1 MNYAEITLYMEN
13 HKALIYCP
21 DLDTRQEVISVLL
34 DLNPRADTRY
44 LSQTYFPESWPYVGV
59 GGVDAW
65 CLYSAADG
73 YKLLSVDQ
81 FRDLVYGADWSIE
94 LAPASLEGV
103 L

>member
-1 MNYAEITLYMEN
+1 MNYDEITSYMKN

-44 LSQTYFPESWPYVGV
+44 LSQTYFPESWPCVGV
-59 GGVDAW
+59 GVGEW
-65 CLYSAADG
+65 CLYTAADG

-81 FRDLVYGADWSIE
+81 FRDLVYGADLSIE
-94 LAPASLEGV
+94 LAPASLEDV